1 MYFKKTIQKEQGDI
15 SMDAAMMRLLLAIDE
30 NKSIAEI
37 SKEIALDLLT
47 TRKAL
52 EKLYKLGLVAMV
64 TKTGP
69 VLDQSFCDQ
78 LRQNIAKAVGPI
90 GEFLVEDV
98 ASDMKFAVDK
108 IPISR
113 APDLIEALAKE
124 IPDEQMRLEFVR
136 STIGIIPKG

>member
-1 MYFKKTIQKEQGDI
+1 MYFKKAIQKEQGDI
-15 SMDAAMMRLLLAIDE
+15 SMDAAMIQLLLAIDE

-37 SKEIALDLLT
+37 SKELEMDLLT
-47 TRKAL
+47 TRKVL
-52 EKLYKLGLVAMV
+52 GRLYKLGLVAMV
-64 TKTGP
+64 IKSGP
-69 VLDQSFCDQ
+69 VLDQAFCDQ
-78 LRQNIAKAVGPI
+78 LRQNIARAVGPI

-98 ASDMKFAVDK
+98 ASDMKFPVDK